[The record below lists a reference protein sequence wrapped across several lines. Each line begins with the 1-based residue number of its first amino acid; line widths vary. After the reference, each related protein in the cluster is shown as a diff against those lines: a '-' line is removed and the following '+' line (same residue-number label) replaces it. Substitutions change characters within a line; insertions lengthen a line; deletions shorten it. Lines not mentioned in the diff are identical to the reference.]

1 MTMDDQDR
9 EFGGTSSTVIS
20 DPVDAVL
27 ERLNSKSNQTVYETI
42 IEVYIPF
49 CKKIYRV
56 FNSLLL
62 AIFGKTST
70 RINVTLRSFDYK
82 NRKHI

>member
-42 IEVYIPF
+42 IEVY
-49 CKKIYRV
+49 
-56 FNSLLL
+56 
-62 AIFGKTST
+62 
-70 RINVTLRSFDYK
+70 
-82 NRKHI
+82 

>member
-42 IEVYIPF
+42 IEVYYIF
-49 CKKIYRV
+49 ARYIGCLVHNYWQFLEK
-56 FNSLLL
+56 NSKLVQQYCDN
-62 AIFGKTST
+62 KV
-70 RINVTLRSFDYK
+70 NQV
-82 NRKHI
+82 